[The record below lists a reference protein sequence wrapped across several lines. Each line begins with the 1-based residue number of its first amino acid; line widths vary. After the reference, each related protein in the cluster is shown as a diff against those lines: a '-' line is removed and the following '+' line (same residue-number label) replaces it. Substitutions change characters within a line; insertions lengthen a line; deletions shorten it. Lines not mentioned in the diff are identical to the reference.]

1 MEYIQIALLVILIIV
16 SIVILIRVFLKKD
29 NKDEDLE
36 IKLYM
41 QKEYAELKIEL
52 NKLMA
57 ESSKTGSQD
66 LNVFKDHMMRHID
79 KSLTEINEKVEKRLG
94 QGFDK
99 TKETF
104 TNVIERLTKID
115 EAQKKI
121 ENLSEEIVSLNVLL
135 SDKSARGA
143 FGEVQLYQ
151 ILSAVFGDNNALYER
166 QKKLSNNS
174 RVDAVVYAPKPL
186 GMIAIDSKFPLEN
199 YRKMI
204 DVNLPKTEQEQA
216 AKLFKT
222 DVRKHINDIK
232 TKYIIQN
239 ETSDQAFMFV
249 PAEAVF
255 AEITAYHADLIEYA
269 VKEKVWIVSPTTLLS
284 QLSIIQVVVNNI
296 KRDEQAQ
303 VIIKE
308 LELLG
313 TEFTRYKL
321 RWDAF
326 TKTIDK
332 VKKEADDISITSDKI
347 EKRFV
352 QISNADF
359 EEVDDWQRKI
369 LNI

>member
-1 MEYIQIALLVILIIV
+1 MEQLQIALLAALLVISFIILIK
-16 SIVILIRVFLKKD
+16 VFFKKAD
-29 NKDEDLE
+29 SKEELE
-36 IKLYM
+36 LKLYM

-57 ESSKTGSQD
+57 ESSKTGTQD
-66 LNVFKDHMMRHID
+66 LNLFKENMMSHID
-79 KSLTEINEKVEKRLG
+79 KSLTAINEKVELRLG

-121 ENLSEEIVSLNVLL
+121 ENLSEEVVSLNILL

-151 ILSAVFGDNNALYER
+151 ILSAIFGDSNALYER

-174 RVDAVVYAPKPL
+174 RADAVIYAPEPL

-204 DVNLPKTEQEQA
+204 DRSLTKQEQEQA
-216 AKLFKT
+216 AKQFKI
-222 DVRKHINDIK
+222 DIKKHINDIK
-232 TKYIIQN
+232 DKYIITN

-255 AEITAYHADLIEYA
+255 AEIAAYHTDLIEYA

-284 QLSIIQVVVNNI
+284 QLSIIQIVVNNI

-308 LELLG
+308 LELLSV
-313 TEFTRYKL
+313 EFSRYKD
-321 RWDAF
+321 RWE
-326 TKTIDK
+326 TLKRSIEK
-332 VKKEADDISITSDKI
+332 VKKDADDISITSDKI

-359 EEVDDWQRKI
+359 ESEED
-369 LNI
+369 